1 MARATITEFWLGIS
15 MDVISS
21 IEPEAETF
29 GRCARP
35 TTSAMSRM
43 RLMPMATTLA
53 GGKFLAA
60 VPYSSLM
67 SKLVPDSGVVD
78 GAEGGVGA
86 TGGFSSGIGNPARDF
101 TLHHAQMC
109 FMAFANC
116 CVGNVLRT
124 SSRVSQARRACN
136 MPYRILSRL
145 AVCCESVL

>member
-35 TTSAMSRM
+35 TTSAMRTM

-67 SKLVPDSGVVD
+67 SKLVPDSGGVD
-78 GAEGGVGA
+78 GGGGAGGA
-86 TGGFSSGIGNPARDF
+86 TGCFSLGRRNTARHF
-101 TLHHAQMC
+101 
-109 FMAFANC
+109 
-116 CVGNVLRT
+116 
-124 SSRVSQARRACN
+124 
-136 MPYRILSRL
+136 
-145 AVCCESVL
+145 

>member
-35 TTSAMSRM
+35 TTSAMSTM

-86 TGGFSSGIGNPARDF
+86 TGGFSSGIGNPRERF
-101 TLHHAQMC
+101 YS
-109 FMAFANC
+109 
-116 CVGNVLRT
+116 
-124 SSRVSQARRACN
+124 SSRPDVFHGFRELLCRQ
-136 MPYRILSRL
+136 RIEDIVPRKPV
-145 AVCCESVL
+145 AT